1 MAKYTI
7 DIPDEKIYAYVN
19 EDKTF
24 LRVPISAGE
33 NSIKS
38 VFAPTMLRITPYTE
52 PDEDEIRQKA
62 HGEAWELFG
71 VISDMDYDDYEHC
84 FGEDCEDGKFY
95 KLSYQEAKAKYDAW
109 RKQKDEIHEYDEI
122 ISEVPDNKAV
132 IVRIDCWGQW
142 HCVNSD
148 GIFMVEINQQGY
160 WRKTGRS
167 FPELG
172 DVLKKM
178 REE

>member
-1 MAKYTI
+1 MGKYVI
-7 DIPDEKIYAYVN
+7 ELDDEPCMR
-19 EDKTF
+19 EDGYNFYTCKT
-24 LRVPISAGE
+24 VPWWSISDMII
-33 NSIKS
+33 NR
-38 VFAPTMLRITPYTE
+38 LTPYTE
-52 PDEDEIRQKA
+52 PDEQEIREKV
-62 HGEAWELFG
+62 EKEVWEFARKM
-71 VISDMDYDDYEHC
+71 ISTSGNEVSEMWGC
-84 FGEDCEDGKFY
+84 VTNFGEVMHNTTY
-95 KLSYQEAKAKYDAW
+95 SEAKTKYEEW

-160 WRKTGRS
+160 WKKTGRS